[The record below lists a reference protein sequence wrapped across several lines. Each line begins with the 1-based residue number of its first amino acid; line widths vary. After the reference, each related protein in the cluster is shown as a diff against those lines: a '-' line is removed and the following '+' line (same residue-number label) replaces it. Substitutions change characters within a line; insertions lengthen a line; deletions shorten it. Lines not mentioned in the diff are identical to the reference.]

1 MKQKVKSMGWY
12 IRRKADLHIT
22 TFVNL
27 FKVMFKYKK
36 RFARAIFK
44 SSNVGKMLKQIE
56 TILLNL

>member
-12 IRRKADLHIT
+12 ITRKADLHIT

-27 FKVMFKYKK
+27 YKK

-44 SSNVGKMLKQIE
+44 SNNVGKMLKQIE
-56 TILLNL
+56 TISLNL